1 MRLLGPSIVYA
12 HIGRPRQCVLFNY
25 SPVGRCLT
33 RKWHVVQ
40 IKRRASTVDP
50 SRPVPTRFNEN
61 PLINYSGIQH
71 SPPPPLLLLASNLIL
86 LSQKEGNGPQDDH
99 GGRPVRPRTHDP
111 IAILFFVYF
120 YNGHNFIL
128 NLLLLLLLSL
138 VGIINIPS
146 YSTVRRS

>member
-25 SPVGRCLT
+25 SPVGRCLI

-40 IKRRASTVDP
+40 IKRRASTVDPP

-99 GGRPVRPRTHDP
+99 GGRRRTHDP
-111 IAILFFVYF
+111 IAILFL
-120 YNGHNFIL
+120 FIFTTATTSFK